1 MERTYAVYIVAN
13 RRRGTIYVGVTND
26 LVRRTYEHREGLYD
40 SFTRKHGCRHLVW
53 FDSTADI
60 SVAIAHEKRIKKWL
74 RPWKDQLIEA
84 ANPDWRDL
92 WWDIIGSQPSI
103 GTTDGSSPPMSSR
116 P

>member
-1 MERTYAVYIVAN
+1 MYIVAN

-40 SFTRKHGCRHLVW
+40 SFTRKHGYKHLVW
-53 FDSTADI
+53 FETTDDI
-60 SVAIAHEKRIKKWL
+60 SAAIAHEKRVKKWL
-74 RPWKDQLIEA
+74 RQWKDELIEA

-92 WWDIIGSQPSI
+92 WWDLIGPQPTI
-103 GTTDGSSPPMSSR
+103 ETTDGPTPPMSSR